1 MAENL
6 ESEKEEKQNKT
17 TGLALKD
24 NQLLICLVFSFLI
37 FKKVIS
43 SFLSSLLRTGFL

>member
-17 TGLALKD
+17 TVLALKD
-24 NQLLICLVFSFLI
+24 NQLLMGLVFF
-37 FKKVIS
+37 F
-43 SFLSSLLRTGFL
+43 FNF